1 MGEQVEPR
9 QGGGAERAAVRSVGA
24 SWNSPLSVVGV
35 AVVLLGALLLV
46 TFGLFN
52 LISPTSNPYLDVFG
66 YLVIPVLIVFGL
78 VVAVVGVV
86 VRRWRIR
93 RLDPMAEFHRFPRID
108 LNDPRQRRTVAYLG
122 GFVVLMVPVV
132 VVSSYHGYQFT
143 DSVAFC
149 TESCH
154 QVMEP
159 EATTYPFSAHA
170 RVACAECHIG
180 AGASWFIK
188 AKISGVRQVVAVLRN
203 TYPRPIPPAIQHLRP
218 AAETCEQCHWPR
230 KFYGAQLR
238 ERVHFAEDEANSR
251 RDIQMLVKTGG
262 GDEMTGRVEGIHMH
276 MLLSGRME
284 YVATDT
290 SLQTIPWVKWTRP
303 NGEEL
308 VYRAD
313 GKPTEAPPP
322 PGERRH
328 LDCMDC
334 HNRPAHK
341 FPPPAAALDLY
352 LARGRI
358 DASLPY
364 IKREATRVLVAP
376 YPDPS
381 TARSEIAN
389 RLTTFYRKHYPAVWE
404 TNGREI
410 ELAISRVQE
419 IYGYTFFPEMQVD
432 WRTYPDNIGHLY
444 APGCFRCHDGRHR
457 NRYGDTIGRDCNLCH
472 DFLSPVQHEA
482 GRSLI
487 RKGAFVHPF
496 ELTGIHATLMC
507 YRCHTGALLDPTCGG
522 CHVVENGLY
531 TATAPAL
538 YGYGVVAS
546 PMSGSV
552 ECEGCHD
559 LSQDHPASD
568 AAVGEACA
576 ACHDEQHR
584 ASLTAWRVR
593 LAAVRGRAD
602 AALAR
607 GRRASTEMDGGA
619 ASKRL
624 AAWLRRSETALRFLR
639 EAGPLHN
646 PEAAVAV
653 CERIARGFEVAPPAP
668 SGGG

>member
-1 MGEQVEPR
+1 MGGREERGQA
-9 QGGGAERAAVRSVGA
+9 GAASAGRRAPA
-24 SWNSPLSVVGV
+24 SWTGPITLIGV
-35 AVVLLGALLLV
+35 AIVLLGALLLV

-66 YLVIPVLIVFGL
+66 YLVIPVLILLGL
-78 VVAVVGVV
+78 VVAAVGVA

-93 RLDPMAEFHRFPRID
+93 RTDPLAEFHRFPRID
-108 LNDPRQRRTVAYLG
+108 LNDPRQRRSVAYLG
-122 GFVVLMVPVV
+122 GFVALMVPVV

-143 DSVAFC
+143 DSVSFC
-149 TESCH
+149 TQPCH
-154 QVMEP
+154 QVMAP

-180 AGASWFIK
+180 PGASWFIK
-188 AKISGVRQVVAVLRN
+188 AKISGVRQVVAVLRD
-203 TYPRPIPPAIQHLRP
+203 TYPRPIPPAIRHLRP

-238 ERVHFAEDEANSR
+238 ERIHFAEDEANSR
-251 RDIQMLVKTGG
+251 RDVQMLVKTGG

-303 NGEEL
+303 NGEQL

-313 GKPTEAPPP
+313 GKPAAAPPP
-322 PGERRH
+322 AGERRI

-341 FPPPAAALDLY
+341 FPPPAVAVDLY

-358 DASLPY
+358 DPSLPY
-364 IKREATRVLVAP
+364 IKREAIRVLVAS
-376 YPDPS
+376 YPDPN

-389 RLTTFYRKHYPAVWE
+389 RLTDFYRRHYPAVWTARE
-404 TNGREI
+404 PEI
-410 ELAISRVQE
+410 EVAIHRVQE

-472 DFLSPVQHEA
+472 DFLSPVEHEA
-482 GRSLI
+482 GRSMI
-487 RKGAFVHPF
+487 RKGEFVHPF

-507 YRCHTGALLDPTCGG
+507 NRCHTGALLDPTCGG
-522 CHVVENGLY
+522 CHAAESGLY
-531 TATAPAL
+531 TAAAAAL
-538 YGYGVVAS
+538 HGYGVVAS
-546 PMSGSV
+546 PMAGAV
-552 ECEGCHD
+552 ACEGCHD
-559 LSQDHPASD
+559 LAQDHPAS
-568 AAVGEACA
+568 AAVVGDACA
-576 ACHDEQHR
+576 TCHDEPYR
-584 ASLTAWRVR
+584 ASLATWRARLATAREGAEEVLAQARRVR
-593 LAAVRGRAD
+593 AE
-602 AALAR
+602 
-607 GRRASTEMDGGA
+607 TESEA
-619 ASKRL
+619 EAKRL
-624 AAWLRRSETALRFLR
+624 AAWLRRSEATLRCLDQ
-639 EAGPLHN
+639 AGPCPLYTY
-646 PEAAVAV
+646 
-653 CERIARGFEVAPPAP
+653 P
-668 SGGG
+668 SPRDS